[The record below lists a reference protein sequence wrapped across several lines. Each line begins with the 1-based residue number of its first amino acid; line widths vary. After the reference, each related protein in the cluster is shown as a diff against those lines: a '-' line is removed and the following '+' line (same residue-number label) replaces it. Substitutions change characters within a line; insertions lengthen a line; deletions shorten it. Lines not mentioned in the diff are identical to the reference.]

1 VLAASEKPEK
11 SRNLV
16 KSLVMTDLND
26 NSLVELSNDEK
37 LATHGGWLVPLLI
50 GAVIGAALSD
60 WSGFKHG
67 IVDGY
72 NGQ

>member
-1 VLAASEKPEK
+1 MK
-11 SRNLV
+11 
-16 KSLVMTDLND
+16 DLND

-37 LATHGGWLVPLLI
+37 LATHGGWVVPLLI